1 MRSARTHCGERVAAR
16 GCRCAARVRHRR
28 GGGRGRAERRGGDR
42 NAAGNAVRS
51 RLRLPARSLSLPGFF
66 GALPDAEIEE
76 GAARPR
82 RLPPPFRSEEN
93 TSELQSL
100 MRISYAVF
108 CLKKKTQPTRR

>member
-51 RLRLPARSLSLPGFF
+51 RLRLPARGVPLSGFF
-66 GALPDAEIEE
+66 GALPDAEVEE
-76 GAARPR
+76 GAARDRKSVVSGTSVSVRVDLGGR
-82 RLPPPFRSEEN
+82 RIIK
-93 TSELQSL
+93 Q
-100 MRISYAVF
+100 
-108 CLKKKTQPTRR
+108 KKEDK